1 MIAGR
6 PRGGRAAILRRYEGR
21 SAVQSLNG
29 QQLGDYILEAEL
41 GRGSMGIVYRA
52 RHVERGGQY
61 AIKVLLD
68 ALTGDQSFITRFT
81 REARIIANLSHP
93 NIVRVFGA
101 GRQDQYLYFVMEY
114 FHGVTAGRML
124 KDRKRLPVGQSLE
137 IAAQAADAL
146 AYAHQH
152 GKLVH
157 RDIKPENLL
166 VNRWYRVKVLDFGLA
181 RVAGLQS
188 ITRVGT
194 VVGSLYYVS
203 PEQLLGRELDG
214 RSDVYSLGVS
224 LYEMVTGVRP
234 YRGQSLTEMSKAIL
248 GATAT
253 PPNELEPTVSPQL
266 ERVIAKAMAR
276 DLDERYADAA
286 EFCADLRALQAVA
299 THEAPQPLPAHTD
312 PPSPAP
318 TNASKTFAPQGS
330 GFLTPRVR
338 RTLRPT
344 TLEPFPSRSRPD
356 ATDGTTRDTPS

>member
-1 MIAGR
+1 MQA
-6 PRGGRAAILRRYEGR
+6 
-21 SAVQSLNG
+21 LNG

-41 GRGSMGIVYRA
+41 GRGSMGVVYRA
-52 RHVERGGQY
+52 KHVREGGQY

-68 ALTGDQSFITRFT
+68 ALTSDQSFITRFT

-101 GRQDQYLYFVMEY
+101 GRQEQYLYFVMEY
-114 FHGVTAGRML
+114 FHGMTAGRML
-124 KDRKRLPVGQSLE
+124 KDRHRLPVGQALE

-146 AYAHQH
+146 AYAHEQ

-224 LYEMVTGVRP
+224 LYEMVTGMRP
-234 YRGQSLTEMSKAIL
+234 YRGQSLSDMSKAIL
-248 GATAT
+248 GATVT
-253 PPNELEPTVSPQL
+253 PPSE
-266 ERVIAKAMAR
+266 I
-276 DLDERYADAA
+276 
-286 EFCADLRALQAVA
+286 RALRQPAA
-299 THEAPQPLPAHTD
+299 RTGHRQSNGPRPQRSLRRRCRVLYR
-312 PPSPAP
+312 SPRL
-318 TNASKTFAPQGS
+318 ASH
-330 GFLTPRVR
+330 R
-338 RTLRPT
+338 R
-344 TLEPFPSRSRPD
+344 
-356 ATDGTTRDTPS
+356 G